1 MPAGMNK
8 AAAQKTGTTFQAGVS
23 EYAVVCCDA
32 GDTIVSWDAQAERL
46 FGRRHTDVIGKNLF
60 RLIFATPAAIPADE
74 SSRLS
79 ELFSQH
85 RKEIS
90 VTVKLNEQAIAA
102 NGQRFPIELII
113 SPLPGNEFFTI
124 FIRNLALIKEQRDAL
139 IDRAFQFEVVNTV
152 LEISLEPSLLKDRL
166 QSTLSYVTSLEKL
179 DLLPMAALFLVEQ
192 DTQSLSLN
200 VAVGLSPEQL
210 ENCRQVAFGHCYCG
224 KAALT
229 NKLQYVD
236 GATTPSAHD
245 SPQQGSHGHYCVPFA
260 THGIVNGVIC
270 FFVPDS
276 HRRTSRREELLTAV
290 SDLIGK
296 IIDSQKM
303 DLQLIN
309 LVNDLRS
316 SIIALR
322 EEKQFSDSIIQGLE
336 HGLLI
341 TDQNGVIQKANTVA
355 QSILHIFSP
364 ELEGQTLEAIIGA
377 EHTRRILAAREAA
390 TPGEEN
396 ELVLSADNGDELIVR
411 YSVVE
416 RTGNRGEP
424 IGMIISLTDISE
436 WRSVRKEM
444 EKMNR
449 LSTVAEIAS
458 AVAHEV
464 RNPLAGIKIMAQS
477 IEENSCSD
485 DDRVECAQRIIRQ
498 VDRLN
503 ELLTDFFSYARPVV
517 PKKQPTSLQN
527 ILSEIKPLII
537 NKLVKQRIS
546 LLEDFEKDLPLVIA
560 DPNQIQQVFLNL
572 FLNSIDAIKQEG
584 TIEIGAST
592 LAGQK
597 LTRYRKKSHLLVKG
611 SRYVLVT
618 FKDNGAGMSSAATE
632 KVFEPFFTTKSNG
645 SGLGMSIV
653 YRTLKENDAGIS
665 VQSAEG
671 KGTTFSMHFKA
682 C

>member
-1 MPAGMNK
+1 MNK
-8 AAAQKTGTTFQAGVS
+8 AAAQKTGTTFQAGIS

-46 FGRRHTDVIGKNLF
+46 FGRRHTEVLGKNFF
-60 RLIFATPAAIPADE
+60 RLILAARADVAGDG

-79 ELFSQH
+79 DLFRQH

-90 VTVKLNEQAIAA
+90 VTIKLNEQVVAA
-102 NGQRFPIELII
+102 DGHRFPAELII

-124 FIRNLALIKEQRDAL
+124 FVRNLALIKEQHDAL

-152 LEISLEPSLLKDRL
+152 LNMSLEPTLLKDRL
-166 QSTLSYVTSLEKL
+166 QSILSYVISLEQL

-192 DTQSLSLN
+192 DAQSLSLN
-200 VAVGLSPEQL
+200 VAVGLGPDQL
-210 ENCRQVAFGHCYCG
+210 EHCSRVAFGHCYCG
-224 KAALT
+224 KAAIT
-229 NKLQYVD
+229 NKLQFV
-236 GATTPSAHD
+236 GGTTGSTAHAP
-245 SPQQGSHGHYCVPFA
+245 PQQIAHGHYCVPFA

-270 FFVPDS
+270 FFVPEP
-276 HRRTSRREELLTAV
+276 HRKTSRREELLVAV
-290 SDLIGK
+290 SELIGK

-336 HGLLI
+336 HGLII
-341 TDQNGVIQKANTVA
+341 TDQDGIIQKANTVA
-355 QSILHIFSP
+355 QDILHMFSA
-364 ELEGQTLEAIIGA
+364 ELEGQTLEGIIGT
-377 EHTRRILAAREAA
+377 EHTRRILSSRKTT

-396 ELVLSADNGDELIVR
+396 ELVLSANNEEELIVR

-424 IGMIISLTDISE
+424 NGMIISLTDVSE

-485 DDRVECAQRIIRQ
+485 EDRVECAQRIIRQ

-503 ELLTDFFSYARPVV
+503 ELLTDFFSYARPVI

-584 TIEIGAST
+584 TIEVGASI

-597 LTRYRKKSHLLVKG
+597 LTRYRKKNHLLTKG
-611 SRYVLVT
+611 ARYVLVT
-618 FKDNGAGMSSAATE
+618 FKDNGAGMSQPAAE

-671 KGTTFSMHFKA
+671 KGTTFSMYFKA

>member
-8 AAAQKTGTTFQAGVS
+8 ATAQKTGTTFQAGTS

-32 GDTIVSWDAQAERL
+32 EDTIVSWDAQAERL
-46 FGRRHTDVIGKNLF
+46 FGRRHTDVLGENLF
-60 RLIFATPAAIPADE
+60 RLILAAPADKPNDE

-79 ELFSQH
+79 DLFRQH

-90 VTVKLNEQAIAA
+90 VTIKLNEHVVSAD
-102 NGQRFPIELII
+102 GQRFPVELII

-124 FIRNLALIKEQRDAL
+124 FIRNLTLIKKQQDAL
-139 IDRAFQFEVVNTV
+139 IDRAVQFEVVNTV
-152 LEISLEPSLLKDRL
+152 LNMSLEPSLLKDRL
-166 QSTLSYVTSLEKL
+166 QSILSYVISLEQL

-200 VAVGLSPEQL
+200 VTVGLDRDQL
-210 ENCRQVAFGHCYCG
+210 QHCNRIAFGHCYCG
-224 KAALT
+224 TAAIT
-229 NKLQYVD
+229 NKLQFID
-236 GATTPSAHD
+236 GTIAATKHV
-245 SPQQGSHGHYCVPFA
+245 SPQQIAHGHYCVPFA
-260 THGIVNGVIC
+260 AHGIVNGVIC

-276 HRRTSRREELLTAV
+276 HRKNNRHEELLVAV
-290 SDLIGK
+290 SELIGK

-322 EEKQFSDSIIQGLE
+322 AEKQFSDSIIQGLE
-336 HGLLI
+336 HGLII
-341 TDQNGVIQKANTVA
+341 TDQDGVIQKANTVA
-355 QSILHIFSP
+355 QDILHLFSA
-364 ELEGQTLEAIIGA
+364 ELEGRTLEEIIGA
-377 EHTRRILAAREAA
+377 EHTRRILSSRKPL
-390 TPGEEN
+390 TPGEEK

-416 RTGNRGEP
+416 RTGHRGEP

-436 WRSVRKEM
+436 WRSVRREM

-485 DDRVECAQRIIRQ
+485 EERGECAQRIIRQ

-546 LLEDFEKDLPLVIA
+546 LLEAFEKDLPLVIA

-584 TIEIGAST
+584 TIEIGASV

-597 LTRYRKKSHLLVKG
+597 LARYRKKNHLLTKS

-618 FKDNGAGMSSAATE
+618 FKDNGAGMSHAAAE

-671 KGTTFSMHFKA
+671 KGTTFTMYFKA